1 MVFGKF
7 QDAGVLTYEIL
18 NMIKMCNPI
27 FDAFHFSEEMED
39 DRLLAYA
46 VIGTV
51 EEYLQETDE
60 KKTVMHG
67 LQSTTKIIG

>member
-1 MVFGKF
+1 MVFEKF

-39 DRLLAYA
+39 DSYWHMPLSALWKNTY
-46 VIGTV
+46 
-51 EEYLQETDE
+51 
-60 KKTVMHG
+60 KKQM
-67 LQSTTKIIG
+67 KRKP